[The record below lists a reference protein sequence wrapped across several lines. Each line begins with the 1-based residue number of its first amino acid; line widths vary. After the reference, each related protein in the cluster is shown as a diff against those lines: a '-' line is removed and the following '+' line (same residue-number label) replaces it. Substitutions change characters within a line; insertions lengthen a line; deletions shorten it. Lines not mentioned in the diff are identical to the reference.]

1 MVLKI
6 KPILKKIL
14 IFFLKYLRKENYKI
28 KKIIYG
34 FEIDLDILD
43 VGATGGIQKKWG
55 LIKKILNV
63 SLVDAI
69 ESSVFGNNKFKSL
82 NIIPKLFSS
91 AAGKNIKFNIAKYEL
106 CSSVSEP
113 NFDHLN
119 RYKGKIN
126 FFNAESFKTIKQIEM
141 ETETIDRYFFNNNL
155 DFIKIDAEGHHYE
168 ILKGASNTL
177 ERVLGLE
184 IECEF
189 FQLRKNQ
196 KVFSNVVDL
205 MEEHNFEFIDFLN
218 IHKWERNQF
227 RFTGQPQHSDVLFLR
242 RPEDIVKKF
251 NNNTISESMLLK
263 YITIISIY
271 NRADLLKYIIDCL
284 NDLIINKYNLKQLH
298 ILTEAK
304 LKRLNRILQ
313 IKELSEESVNN
324 EI

>member
-1 MVLKI
+1 MATKI
-6 KPILKKIL
+6 RLILKKIL
-14 IFFLKYLRKENYKI
+14 IFFFKYLRKENYKI

-43 VGATGGIQKKWG
+43 IGATGGIQKKWG
-55 LIKKILNV
+55 LIEKILNV
-63 SLVDAI
+63 SLVDANENSI
-69 ESSVFGNNKFKSL
+69 FGKNKFKSL

-91 AAGKNIKFNIAKYEL
+91 VAGKNIKFNIAKYAQ
-106 CSSVSEP
+106 CSSISEP
-113 NFDHLN
+113 NFDHIN

-126 FFNAESFKTIKQIEM
+126 FFNAESFKIMKQIEM
-141 ETETIDRYFFNNNL
+141 ETETVDRSFFGNNL

-168 ILKGASNTL
+168 ILEGAKNTL
-177 ERVLGLE
+177 EGVLGLE

-205 MEEHNFEFIDFLN
+205 MEKYNFEFIDFLN
-218 IHKWERNQF
+218 IHRWERYQF
-227 RFTGQPQHSDVLFLR
+227 RITGQPQHSDILFLR

-251 NNNTISESMLLK
+251 NNNTISESVLLK

-271 NRADLLKYIIDCL
+271 NRADLLKYIINCL
-284 NDLIINKYNLKQLH
+284 NDFITNKYNLKQLH
-298 ILTEAK
+298 TLTEAK

>member
-1 MVLKI
+1 MASIVRLI
-6 KPILKKIL
+6 FKKIL

-43 VGATGGIQKKWG
+43 IGATGGIQKKWG

-63 SLVDAI
+63 SLVDAN
-69 ESSVFGNNKFKSL
+69 ESSIFGNNKFKSL
-82 NIIPKLFSS
+82 NVIPKLFSS
-91 AAGKNIKFNIAKYEL
+91 VAGKIIKFNIAKYAL

-113 NFDHLN
+113 NFDHIN

-126 FFNAESFKTIKQIEM
+126 LFNAESFKTIKQIEM
-141 ETETIDRYFFNNNL
+141 ETETIDRSFFGNNL

-168 ILKGASNTL
+168 ILEGASNAL
-177 ERVLGLE
+177 EGVLGLE

-189 FQLRKNQ
+189 FQIRKNQ
-196 KVFSNVVDL
+196 KVFSNVVEL
-205 MEEHNFEFIDFLN
+205 MEKHNFEFIDFLN
-218 IHKWERNQF
+218 IHKWERDQF
-227 RFTGQPQHSDVLFLR
+227 RFTGQPQHSDILFLR

-251 NNNTISESMLLK
+251 NNNTISENVLLK
-263 YITIISIY
+263 YITIISVY
-271 NRADLLKYIIDCL
+271 NRADLLKYIISCL
-284 NDLIINKYNLKQLH
+284 NDRVIIKYNLKQLYT
-298 ILTEAK
+298 LTEAK